1 MWFGGLNGHRK
12 QRHVGTLKAWPAA
25 GSGEGQWVS
34 RMATWIESQRLP
46 GLVMTGIGSD
56 VVELLERTAAV
67 SFSRCADLDI
77 GSGKSKRSMQ
87 RCYDA
92 VPLNKTLVLRSYY
105 ALPGKAAAESW
116 WSHHP
121 SNDND
126 VMHKSPFQRRR
137 TRCRPLASA
146 ESVRRLSGSS
156 GRNIMVSNYERP
168 GRRERLSDLRRQFR
182 GCRGLAK
189 HGTAQLKRDK
199 NSSLGHSPIRSTD
212 LRRSPEPFS
221 CGLGLGLDNGPGP
234 GPGPRRGPQ
243 PTWTSTWTSSSTWTW
258 ACLVKRQA
266 PEICEVGGITRTV
279 PSQHGSGPWI
289 WISMLRTVC
298 VGRAKTLVAWLACG
312 DLSVPTDTDA
322 DELAMIKMEKRN
334 RSIPN

>member
-1 MWFGGLNGHRK
+1 MAGVISQTVSH
-12 QRHVGTLKAWPAA
+12 GTR
-25 GSGEGQWVS
+25 VS
-34 RMATWIESQRLP
+34 RSALPKRDPTEQRLA
-46 GLVMTGIGSD
+46 IS
-56 VVELLERTAAV
+56 
-67 SFSRCADLDI
+67 SRQADLDI

-212 LRRSPEPFS
+212 LRRSPEWRTDLDLDLDS
-221 CGLGLGLDNGPGP
+221 TNMDIDMNLDLDLDLDLGLSC
-234 GPGPRRGPQ
+234 Q
-243 PTWTSTWTSSSTWTW
+243 ASSTRDLRGRRHYSHRAIPARQRAMDFNAAYCMRWKTKNPG
-258 ACLVKRQA
+258 CLARVWGPLGAHRHGCRRVGDDQDGEAEPLDSKLSAFATDKQRAWIKR
-266 PEICEVGGITRTV
+266 ITR
-279 PSQHGSGPWI
+279 P
-289 WISMLRTVC
+289 C
-298 VGRAKTLVAWLACG
+298 VFQRGNGYA
-312 DLSVPTDTDA
+312 
-322 DELAMIKMEKRN
+322 
-334 RSIPN
+334 